1 MDRVRLLLS
10 CQTFYNEGMKKDLSI
25 KFFIAVIFFC
35 LGFLTNHLLT
45 KLNRNQVQVVNTE
58 ERFPVNPDDFDHEK
72 MMETIKR
79 MDDENFGADMRGAST
94 LGIISQRQ
102 DDKYVYYDIPLR
114 GDDGTNHKL
123 NVEIKDGMI
132 KITEDIKDEKVGL
145 LETSSER
152 MFSVGPGLD
161 ADKAEVINQKEKI
174 VIRIP
179 KK

>member
-1 MDRVRLLLS
+1 MRKIF
-10 CQTFYNEGMKKDLSI
+10 TT

-35 LGFLTNHLLT
+35 VGFLTNHLLT
-45 KLNRNQVQVVNTE
+45 KINRPNIQVVNTE
-58 ERFPVNPDDFDHEK
+58 ERFPVNPNDFDHDR
-72 MMETIKR
+72 MMETIAR
-79 MDDENFGADMRGAST
+79 MSDDEGADLKGASS

-102 DDKYVYYDIPLR
+102 DEKNVYYDIPLK

-132 KITEDIKDEKVGL
+132 KISEDIKDNSNGI

-152 MFSVGPGLD
+152 MFTIDQGLN
-161 ADKAEVINQKEKI
+161 ADKAEVINQKDRI
-174 VIRIP
+174 TIRIP

>member
-1 MDRVRLLLS
+1 
-10 CQTFYNEGMKKDLSI
+10 MKRFLTT

-35 LGFLTNHLLT
+35 IGFLTNHLLT
-45 KLNRNQVQVVNTE
+45 KINRMPVQVVKSE
-58 ERFPVNPDDFDHEK
+58 DRFPVNPDDFDHEK
-72 MMETIKR
+72 MMDTISR
-79 MDDENFGADMRGAST
+79 MQEDSMDMRGAST
-94 LGIISQRQ
+94 LGIISQRE
-102 DDKYVYYDIPLR
+102 DNKNVYYDIPLR

-132 KITEDIKDEKVGL
+132 KISEDIKDNSNGV

-152 MFSVGPGLD
+152 MFTIAPGLD
-161 ADKAEVINQKEKI
+161 ADKAEVINQKDKI

>member
-1 MDRVRLLLS
+1 MKRVL
-10 CQTFYNEGMKKDLSI
+10 TT

-35 LGFLTNHLLT
+35 VGFLSNHLLT
-45 KLNRNQVQVVNTE
+45 KLKRMPVEVVTPE
-58 ERFPVNPDDFDHEK
+58 ERMAVNPDDFDHKK
-72 MMETIKR
+72 MLETIAR
-79 MDDENFGADMRGAST
+79 MSEESIDDFKGAST

-102 DDKYVYYDIPLR
+102 DDKNVYYEIPLR

-132 KITEDIKDEKVGL
+132 KISEDIKDNSNGI

-152 MFSVGPGLD
+152 MFSIDSGLD
-161 ADKAEVINQKEKI
+161 ADKAEVINQREKI